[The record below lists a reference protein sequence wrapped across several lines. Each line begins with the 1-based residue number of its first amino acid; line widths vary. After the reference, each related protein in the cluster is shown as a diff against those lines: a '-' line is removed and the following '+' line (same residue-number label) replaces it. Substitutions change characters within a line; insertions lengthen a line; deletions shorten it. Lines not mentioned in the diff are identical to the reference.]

1 MYEKTSRAHRTLPVS
16 MPLCQ
21 QAVWARVVDWGRR
34 HWLDNGRVG
43 LTA

>member
-21 QAVWARVVDWGRR
+21 QAVWARVVDW
-34 HWLDNGRVG
+34 VG
-43 LTA
+43 CTGSITVEWD